1 MHVGFNSVWYKFQK
15 TRQQDS
21 EENFKINLK
30 TGPQASEKLKKKQS
44 ENSTAGFKKF
54 LSPPKTVRK
63 HSDLGKTV
71 NEKQGV

>member
-30 TGPQASEKLKKKQS
+30 TGPQASEKLKK
-44 ENSTAGFKKF
+44 NSQKIAQQASKNF
-54 LSPPKTVRK
+54 
-63 HSDLGKTV
+63 
-71 NEKQGV
+71 